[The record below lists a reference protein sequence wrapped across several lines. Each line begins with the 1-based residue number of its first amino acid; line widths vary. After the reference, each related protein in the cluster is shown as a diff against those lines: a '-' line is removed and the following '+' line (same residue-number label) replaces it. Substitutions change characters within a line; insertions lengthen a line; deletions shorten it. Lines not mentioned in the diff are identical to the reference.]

1 MWALSRLNS
10 KAATAAAGLML
21 IFSTAGAA
29 EPDFHRDPL
38 LRYRGNA
45 QVHSLYDIREAA
57 RTFLTRESVG
67 RKVAYE
73 PMDPDIRIVV
83 PRCLVPLKARWARKS
98 VEYDQPGVE
107 VVCKRSVNKK
117 YDHSWDVFVP
127 LFQPEVA
134 EKWRLLEEKNKR
146 DGAAVPVVK

>member
-1 MWALSRLNS
+1 MRSPSQFCNVAMAL
-10 KAATAAAGLML
+10 GIML
-21 IFSTAGAA
+21 IFSIARAA
-29 EPDFHRDPL
+29 EPDFHLDPL

-57 RTFLTRESVG
+57 RAFLTRASVG
-67 RKVAYE
+67 RKVAYR
-73 PMDPDIRIVV
+73 PMDPDIRVVV
-83 PRCLVPLKARWARKS
+83 PRCLVPLTARWARKTI
-98 VEYDQPGVE
+98 EYDQPGVE

-127 LFQPEVA
+127 LFLPEVA

-146 DGAAVPVVK
+146 DAAAASATK